1 MTQTDTEI
9 EWPREIWMAERDEH
23 DQGVVRAVLS
33 EHATVA
39 RWEGD
44 SERDREFHHYIDA
57 DIYVSAQRYH
67 DTKLAAITAERD
79 TLAKQAEDCAR
90 SCAEQAEVI
99 QTLTGQLAEA
109 RGTLDR
115 IDVIAEVA
123 DAAPLCM
130 GEIRELIKMNRALKS
145 EPAPR
150 PKSKAVPSSAAVEVC
165 GICDIA
171 GCHHTRELNEKMP
184 NEIAAWPE
192 FPDGCV
198 TGSWSANQH
207 HQDAV
212 AYVRKDPALRHSDDT
227 AVDRFAAAMKAKLAA
242 KRADGRGGWD
252 DKTQCSQQFLSDL
265 LRAHVDKG
273 DPVDVANFA
282 MMLHQR
288 GEVIAPAPGHL
299 DDECKRCGSVGG
311 FGCYECTPAPSQIE
325 RVSLADLEGYGT
337 NSAPR
342 QSVQEAARVLLEWTG
357 DYIPT
362 VPKLAAVKAHLA
374 HDNKTQPVAISAA
387 WIAALQAIA
396 QEAQGDE

>member
-212 AYVRKDPALRHSDDT
+212 AYVRK
-227 AVDRFAAAMKAKLAA
+227 
-242 KRADGRGGWD
+242 
-252 DKTQCSQQFLSDL
+252 
-265 LRAHVDKG
+265 
-273 DPVDVANFA
+273 
-282 MMLHQR
+282 
-288 GEVIAPAPGHL
+288 EPAPGHL
-299 DDECKRCGSVGG
+299 DDECQRCGSVGG
-311 FGCYECTPAPSQIE
+311 FGCYECTPAPHQIE

>member
-1 MTQTDTEI
+1 MTSKSGMHIGLWSDEEDAQSAMREDNGYMIGRVVCGSAYDT
-9 EWPREIWMAERDEH
+9 
-23 DQGVVRAVLS
+23 
-33 EHATVA
+33 
-39 RWEGD
+39 
-44 SERDREFHHYIDA
+44 
-57 DIYVSAQRYH
+57 
-67 DTKLAAITAERD
+67 LAAECD

-90 SCAEQAEVI
+90 TCAEQAEEI
-99 QTLTGQLAEA
+99 RTLTGQLAEA

-145 EPAPR
+145 EPAPQ
-150 PKSKAVPSSAAVEVC
+150 PKSKAVPLSAPVEVC

-184 NEIAAWPE
+184 NEIAAWPT

-212 AYVRKDPALRHSDDT
+212 AYVRK
-227 AVDRFAAAMKAKLAA
+227 
-242 KRADGRGGWD
+242 
-252 DKTQCSQQFLSDL
+252 
-265 LRAHVDKG
+265 
-273 DPVDVANFA
+273 
-282 MMLHQR
+282 
-288 GEVIAPAPGHL
+288 EPAPGHL

-311 FGCYECTPAPSQIE
+311 FGCYECTP
-325 RVSLADLEGYGT
+325 
-337 NSAPR
+337 APR